1 MSYWVI
7 GGVYE
12 NTSFDKIKEGES
24 LEKFGPFSSYEDAK
38 KDYRRA
44 NWKKSSILLLG
55 NEKEGISEEL
65 KNICSEQIIIP
76 MKGDADSLNVSISAG
91 ILLYEK
97 IRSK

>member
-1 MSYWVI
+1 MVKQFAKQIDQEIDTRTFFCLKFRDIYLI
-7 GGVYE
+7 G
-12 NTSFDKIKEGES
+12 TF
-24 LEKFGPFSSYEDAK
+24 LDAK